1 MMANH
6 AGEIGTIAGTA
17 GGTMLSIWGN
27 ISSGDILHT
36 SILAAIGAVISFIV
50 SVLLKALLQWL
61 KRKHPPPKGM

>member
-1 MMANH
+1 
-6 AGEIGTIAGTA
+6 
-17 GGTMLSIWGN
+17 
-27 ISSGDILHT
+27 GDILHT